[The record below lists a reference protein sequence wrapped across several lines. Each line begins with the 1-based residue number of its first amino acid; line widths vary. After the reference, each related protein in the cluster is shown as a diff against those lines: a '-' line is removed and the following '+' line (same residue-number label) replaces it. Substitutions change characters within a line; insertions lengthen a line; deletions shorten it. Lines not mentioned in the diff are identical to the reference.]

1 MCVFNYS
8 FISNSWYDARHA
20 YANAEDPSLVKK
32 SKPNQHLTFCDEKT
46 SSTTNS
52 VVLRYTS

>member
-1 MCVFNYS
+1 MSVFHYS
-8 FISNSWYDARHA
+8 FITNSYDAIHA
-20 YANAEDPSLVKK
+20 YANAEDPSLVKEPE
-32 SKPNQHLTFCDEKT
+32 PNQHLTFCDEKT